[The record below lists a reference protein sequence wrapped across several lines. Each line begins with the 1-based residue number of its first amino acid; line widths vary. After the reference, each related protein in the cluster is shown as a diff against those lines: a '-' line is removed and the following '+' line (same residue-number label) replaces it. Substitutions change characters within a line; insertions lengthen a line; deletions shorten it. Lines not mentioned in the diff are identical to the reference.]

1 MYVVLLGPPGAGKG
15 TQAQRIAEATRLLHV
30 STGDM
35 FRENVK
41 NETELGKLAKTFMD
55 RGELVPDD
63 VTIRM
68 LLERI
73 GRADASSGAMF
84 DGFPRNVVQAKA
96 LDEALAAR
104 GARIDHALLISV
116 RDEELVAR
124 LGGRWI
130 CRNCGRLYHERN
142 DPPRAA
148 GICDAC
154 GGELYQRDDDRPE
167 VVRTRLEKQKPPA
180 DLIDHYR
187 GAGVLAEIDGEQ
199 SLDAVTTAL
208 LAALGVRAGQGQD
221 GR

>member
-1 MYVVLLGPPGAGKG
+1 VYIVLLGPPGAGKG
-15 TQAQRIAEATRLLHV
+15 TQAQRIAAATGLVHI

-35 FRENVK
+35 FREHVRN
-41 NETELGKLAKTFMD
+41 NTELGQLASQYMS
-55 RGELVPDD
+55 RGELVPDE
-63 VTIRM
+63 VTIKM

-73 GRADASSGAMF
+73 SRDDAKAGAMF

-104 GARIDHALLISV
+104 GAKVDRALLITVS
-116 RDEELVAR
+116 DEELVAR

-142 DPPRAA
+142 DPPRQP

-167 VVRTRLEKQKPPA
+167 VVRARLEKQKPPA
-180 DLIDHYR
+180 DLIEHYR
-187 GAGVLAEIDGEQ
+187 KAGVLREIDGER
-199 SLDAVTTAL
+199 SLDEVTAAL
-208 LAALGVRAGQGQD
+208 LEAIR
-221 GR
+221 